1 MRNFCRVFLLYES
14 LLYSSKKTHTT
25 HNTHVN
31 INHIMPPSTARRR
44 RKLEEEESTPPS
56 TPPRRGPRSSTA
68 KEERGKGG
76 GNTKLGKIGPPKSP
90 IKRAIKLVRTQLYR
104 PKIPIFSSAFVLAI
118 IFIIA
123 PYVDKT
129 YHKISEEGRV
139 AADLGDVRFDV
150 GKFTVQVRVFGLK
163 ISSSSSLRAHI
174 HHHIFSVY

>member
-1 MRNFCRVFLLYES
+1 MRNFCRVFLL
-14 LLYSSKKTHTT
+14 SSHMLQKKTHTT

-150 GKFTVQVRVFGLK
+150 GKFTVQVRE
-163 ISSSSSLRAHI
+163 
-174 HHHIFSVY
+174 FSD

>member
-1 MRNFCRVFLLYES
+1 MRNFCRVFLL
-14 LLYSSKKTHTT
+14 SSHCFKKNAHNTY
-25 HNTHVN
+25 NTHVN

-44 RKLEEEESTPPS
+44 RNLEEEESTPPS

-68 KEERGKGG
+68 KEERGGGKG

-139 AADLGDVRFDV
+139 ASDLGDVRFDV
-150 GKFTVQVRVFGLK
+150 GKFTVQVRE
-163 ISSSSSLRAHI
+163 
-174 HHHIFSVY
+174 FSD

>member
-68 KEERGKGG
+68 KEERGGG
-76 GNTKLGKIGPPKSP
+76 LRGNTKLGKIGPPKSP

-139 AADLGDVRFDV
+139 ASDLGDVRFDV
-150 GKFTVQVRVFGLK
+150 GKFTVQVRE
-163 ISSSSSLRAHI
+163 
-174 HHHIFSVY
+174 FSD